1 MLAAVGRGRL
11 KQDENPAV
19 APTCVVFIHRCRLD
33 KHVADSQ
40 AEEGAFQSMERRM
53 RKREVVINI
62 ETAFESDADTSFF
75 DLLLFLPVLGHIS
88 P

>member
-1 MLAAVGRGRL
+1 
-11 KQDENPAV
+11 
-19 APTCVVFIHRCRLD
+19 
-33 KHVADSQ
+33 
-40 AEEGAFQSMERRM
+40 M